1 MTTLL
6 IQHTFNGLSGLAED
20 RFVNTFHGVTVPEP
34 VGADLIAMGDAV
46 LAFYDS
52 TSTGLTSYLS
62 PWCAGD
68 GRNVKIYD
76 LAHTKPRTPIYT
88 KVVTATPVITVSGT
102 GFPNEVAVCLSY
114 KGLPESGQIAARRR
128 GRIYIGP
135 LNTATGSITPPGDS
149 RPAPAFVNRLLL
161 SAQTTWG
168 DLADAG
174 FIWSVFSPT
183 ADAAT
188 AIVSFSVDNSFDT
201 QRRRGFAPTQV
212 TTSPAIPP

>member
-6 IQHTFNGLSGLAED
+6 IQHTFNGLSGLPKD
-20 RFVNTFHGVTVPEP
+20 RFVNTFHGVTIPDP
-34 VGADLIAMGDAV
+34 PGTDLQAMADAV
-46 LAFYDS
+46 FHFYDS

-62 PWCAGD
+62 PWCAGA
-68 GRNVKIYD
+68 GRNIKIYD
-76 LAHTKPRTPIYT
+76 LADAKPRTPIFT
-88 KVVTATPVITVSGT
+88 QVITTTPVIDTSGT
-102 GFPNEVAVCLSY
+102 GFPNEVCCCLSY
-114 KGLPESGQIAARRR
+114 KGLPVSGEIAARRR

-174 FIWSVFSPT
+174 FVWSVFSPT
-183 ADAAT
+183 NDDAVG
-188 AIVSFSVDNSFDT
+188 IVSFSVDNAFDT
-201 QRRRGFAPTQV
+201 QRRRGFAPTSV
-212 TTSPAIPP
+212 TTIDAVA